1 MWVQRF
7 PQSSLSDAWEQDVK
21 ASLERHKQ
29 RIAELS
35 KELEQETLYV
45 EYLERLL
52 CEVER
57 HREAGGVPSALF
69 EANSP
74 ATQANLLTG
83 NGPHLPPVADQ
94 QQQTNTDHGAT
105 PLKEHSTA
113 EEGQNQIIKAAPS
126 PHHHQHHQ
134 QPENGGSTGA
144 TAPPSNSTAAGPTE
158 SASSELL
165 QLRGGRSDGP
175 LNQCISELT
184 SNLHSRRCVSELI
197 AAANSTHT
205 SVTTPNSIG
214 SRDTNNAPTSA
225 GQPTA
230 ATSTGSAISSS
241 SSSNA
246 INHQSTQSTSDS
258 AADAGTTEGSESEGH
273 GRSRS
278 ASQSRGAGG
287 PPSSP
292 HTLLSPPSH
301 FVTVIEVKES
311 QGAATAGD
319 TSRGHPASSSN
330 ANTIP
335 TTSTGAGPESET
347 GVVDGSG
354 TKEGSASGSNGSS
367 HQTKCSTPKT
377 TAAAANNYEN
387 VLINTG
393 GSAMS
398 ARERFGG
405 SMERLIIGEA
415 PGPGGGGVTVGGS
428 SGSTFQDP
436 SKQHPKPPTD
446 RGSSGSGGG
455 GGGEA
460 SVGAS
465 AFTANGSSIS
475 KRTSQL
481 LGAAAAS
488 SSAPSTAAV
497 DLKKKVP
504 PRPPPKFVRRAAPVE
519 PPTVPS
525 LAAQGQHG
533 QRPSIHEAGTGTAPT
548 EQTGS
553 DGVGQTNAAVGSSSL
568 ERHTVKP
575 TAEIYRQRSSDSLD
589 VKLGTGGG
597 PAASEY
603 GRYQRPAPVTEGLK
617 GRPSA
622 ASLDSPPGSLGKGGA
637 RVENVAVGVSP
648 TGSLGKLAQ
657 STAGNHSYHSSSDSP
672 TGSLGKADQTSQ
684 LQRALTYQRQGTGD
698 SLPSVLGSKESLA
711 SGGGAA
717 GGSITERIKSY
728 ESISSLSSDSVRAG
742 GGGTAAT
749 RAAGG
754 EESTSTGATQEQEH
768 YYDTVPLDHGDGDY
782 VYIQPGGIGTDSRPE
797 DNAATLLLLPLS
809 VRGSH
814 GSSSQTSVQ
823 PLETESPGRNNYV
836 NIEYFIRSTQNI
848 ENRRSSIDSDGEADL
863 GPPPVLMRAI
873 STDTNAA
880 TNDAAD
886 SLAAG
891 GGTTTS
897 SSGLS
902 RKISNANRNTII
914 RHIVSS
920 IVTSE
925 TLYVE
930 CLNKMKQYMKA
941 IRATLT
947 TSQPVISEEE
957 FQTIFFKIEELHE
970 VHCEFLTVLRA
981 RLAAADLDDSADG
994 LCVGEQFR
1002 QLASHIHLYGAF
1014 LHNYGRAID
1023 TVKSCSTHSQ
1033 QFKEIVSNIVFKNQ
1047 NEQKLSLEELLHK
1060 PVARVQKN
1068 ALVLE
1073 DLLAHTPEQH
1083 PDYMPLRQASK
1094 TMRTFLA
1101 EFNVVQTRSM
1111 FPSEDKALRRLV
1123 RNSFIVELAD
1133 GHRKLRHL
1141 FLFNDVIACAKYK
1154 AAGRGASE
1162 RNGFEFELKWF
1173 IPLRDILICEE
1184 SANDSKEASPI
1195 NIVQLKSQA
1204 CTVRDQI
1211 MLDERDEMGRRG
1223 GSSRLGG
1230 APGGS
1235 SRVGDKHRK
1244 KLADLEAQLV
1254 LASPNL
1260 VFKIG
1265 NKATGKTMTFFL
1277 SSDFER
1283 TQWIESILS
1292 LQQSCNLPGQLA
1304 VQIYDLQAWIT
1315 ACQALIKTEMGS
1327 YLMRN
1332 ARDESLL
1339 VGDLHLTIQGLSGFD
1354 QPPCD
1359 LFVCVEIDSYGH
1371 YFRKAKTKLV
1381 CRSSAPYWN
1390 ESFVLELEGSQN
1402 LRLLLYQDA
1411 AQRQILRAKHVLK
1424 LSRSWL
1430 QETPVSK
1437 SLKLSESL
1445 SLGTVIRFVPG
1456 EVTLRRVPTSKPGA
1470 LFGAKLQSVIK
1481 REKRD
1486 IPFIVSACVREVER
1500 RGMAE
1505 VGIYRVSGSASDVA
1519 KLKKSFE
1526 TNAYEAEQLLKEV
1539 DVHSV
1544 TGILKSYLRELPE
1557 ALFTDQYYQQLF
1569 DAFNQ
1574 QTYSNEAARIHELQ
1588 RIFAELPQ
1596 PNRATINLLL
1606 DHLMRVH
1613 QQEIENKMSL
1623 HNLAMVFGPTL
1634 LRPGPTASKQKDLL
1648 ESSTADVMTQAGIL
1662 YSFLQARLK

>member
-1 MWVQRF
+1 MFHVPR
-7 PQSSLSDAWEQDVK
+7 SSWMVARTTTTTTLS
-21 ASLERHKQ
+21 R
-29 RIAELS
+29 
-35 KELEQETLYV
+35 
-45 EYLERLL
+45 
-52 CEVER
+52 
-57 HREAGGVPSALF
+57 
-69 EANSP
+69 
-74 ATQANLLTG
+74 
-83 NGPHLPPVADQ
+83 
-94 QQQTNTDHGAT
+94 GAT
-105 PLKEHSTA
+105 GGATLPFPSSHLS
-113 EEGQNQIIKAAPS
+113 NQIIKAAPN
-126 PHHHQHHQ
+126 PHHSHHQ
-134 QPENGGSTGA
+134 TSENAGSTVTGVA
-144 TAPPSNSTAAGPTE
+144 ASSSTAQVQGAGE
-158 SASSELL
+158 STNSSELL
-165 QLRGGRSDGP
+165 QLRSGRDGP

-197 AAANSTHT
+197 AAANSTH
-205 SVTTPNSIG
+205 PNG
-214 SRDTNNAPTSA
+214 RDTNATTTSSSA
-225 GQPTA
+225 TTTTTTNNNNQSTATPPATTASA
-230 ATSTGSAISSS
+230 ATI
-241 SSSNA
+241 SSNA
-246 INHQSTQSTSDS
+246 INNHQSTQSTSES
-258 AADAGTTEGSESEGH
+258 VQGATEGGSEGE
-273 GRSRS
+273 GGPGSRSRS
-278 ASQSRGAGG
+278 ASQSKGG
-287 PPSSP
+287 GPPPSSP

-311 QGAATAGD
+311 QAAEGSSSS
-319 TSRGHPASSSN
+319 SRGHAMVANTTTATTTTTTTESDGGVEGGGGTKENSSNSSSSSSSSN
-330 ANTIP
+330 
-335 TTSTGAGPESET
+335 
-347 GVVDGSG
+347 
-354 TKEGSASGSNGSS
+354 

-377 TAAAANNYEN
+377 ATTNNNYEN

-393 GSAMS
+393 GGGGAVLS

-405 SMERLIIGEA
+405 SMERLIIGDRE
-415 PGPGGGGVTVGGS
+415 GPGQSGVTVGAGS
-428 SGSTFQDP
+428 ASTFHDP
-436 SKQHPKPPTD
+436 MKQQQQQHHPKPPPD
-446 RGSSGSGGG
+446 RGSSTAGAEASVAGGG
-455 GGGEA
+455 GGG
-460 SVGAS
+460 S

-488 SSAPSTAAV
+488 SASSSSSSSIATAAV

-525 LAAQGQHG
+525 SAVHGQHG
-533 QRPSIHEAGTGTAPT
+533 GRPSTQEGGGGGGGGGTTTAADQP
-548 EQTGS
+548 S
-553 DGVGQTNAAVGSSSL
+553 GQTNPTIGSSSL
-568 ERHTVKP
+568 ERSTVKP
-575 TAEIYRQRSSDSLD
+575 AVEIYRQRSSDSLD
-589 VKLGTGGG
+589 VKPGG
-597 PAASEY
+597 PPTQTSEY
-603 GRYQRPAPVTEGLK
+603 GRYQRPSPVTEGLK
-617 GRPSA
+617 GRPT
-622 ASLDSPPGSLGKGGA
+622 ASLDSPPGSLGKGGT
-637 RVENVAVGVSP
+637 RVELAASASAVGVSP
-648 TGSLGKLAQ
+648 TGSLGKLQ
-657 STAGNHSYHSSSDSP
+657 STSTGNNSSYHSSSDSP
-672 TGSLGKADQTSQ
+672 TGSLGKADQTPH

-711 SGGGAA
+711 SGGGGGGTAG

-728 ESISSLSSDSVRAG
+728 ESISSLSSDSVRT
-742 GGGTAAT
+742 GGTT
-749 RAAGG
+749 RAG
-754 EESTSTGATQEQEH
+754 EEVTSIGGATQQEQEH
-768 YYDTVPLDHGDGDY
+768 YYDTVPLDNGDGDY
-782 VYIQPGGIGTDSRPE
+782 VYIQPGGIGTEGRPE
-797 DNAATLLLLPLS
+797 DNAATLLLLPPS
-809 VRGSH
+809 ARGSH

-836 NIEYFIRSTQNI
+836 NIEYFIRSTQNN
-848 ENRRSSIDSDGEADL
+848 ENRSSSIDSDGEADL

-873 STDTNAA
+873 STDTNPA
-880 TNDAAD
+880 TSDVAE

-891 GGTTTS
+891 GTATSSSSSS

-957 FQTIFFKIEELHE
+957 FQTIFFKIEELHA

-981 RLAAADLDDSADG
+981 RLAADHDDSATGADG

-1083 PDYMPLRQASK
+1083 PDYLPLRQASK

-1101 EFNVVQTRSM
+1101 EFNVVQTRTM

-1223 GSSRLGG
+1223 GGSRLGG

-1283 TQWIESILS
+1283 TQWIDSILS

-1339 VGDLHLTIQGLSGFD
+1339 VGDLHLTIQGLTGFD

-1381 CRSSAPYWN
+1381 CRSSSPYWN

-1411 AQRQILRAKHVLK
+1411 EQRQKLRAKHVLK

-1574 QTYSNEAARIHELQ
+1574 QTYTNEAARIHELQ
-1588 RIFAELPQ
+1588 RIFADLPQ

>member
-1 MWVQRF
+1 MENVC
-7 PQSSLSDAWEQDVK
+7 S
-21 ASLERHKQ
+21 
-29 RIAELS
+29 AEKKSGISEKIQIWS
-35 KELEQETLYV
+35 KL
-45 EYLERLL
+45 
-52 CEVER
+52 
-57 HREAGGVPSALF
+57 
-69 EANSP
+69 
-74 ATQANLLTG
+74 
-83 NGPHLPPVADQ
+83 
-94 QQQTNTDHGAT
+94 
-105 PLKEHSTA
+105 
-113 EEGQNQIIKAAPS
+113 NQIIKAAPS
-126 PHHHQHHQ
+126 PHHHHQ
-134 QPENGGSTGA
+134 QPENADSMVAVAAA
-144 TAPPSNSTAAGPTE
+144 TSSSSSSAAQVAQGPGE
-158 SASSELL
+158 SSSELM
-165 QLRGGRSDGP
+165 QLRSGRDGP

-205 SVTTPNSIG
+205 VTTPNSSI
-214 SRDTNNAPTSA
+214 SRDTNNALANSN
-225 GQPTA
+225 QSTA
-230 ATSTGSAISSS
+230 VASSATSTGSAISS
-241 SSSNA
+241 NNV
-246 INHQSTQSTSDS
+246 INHQSTQSTSE
-258 AADAGTTEGSESEGH
+258 DAPGGGVSQGSTEVCELQGPD
-273 GRSRS
+273 R
-278 ASQSRGAGG
+278 SRGASQCKEGG
-287 PPSSP
+287 PPSP

-311 QGAATAGD
+311 QGAAASAD
-319 TSRGHPASSSN
+319 SSRSHPA
-330 ANTIP
+330 ANSMTNN
-335 TTSTGAGPESET
+335 TTPATGLECDGC
-347 GVVDGSG
+347 VVEGGG
-354 TKEGSASGSNGSS
+354 TKEGNASSGSNGSSSSSSSSSS

-377 TAAAANNYEN
+377 TATANNNYEN

-393 GSAMS
+393 GSVIS

-405 SMERLIIGEA
+405 SMERLIIGE
-415 PGPGGGGVTVGGS
+415 GPGQGVTVGGS
-428 SGSTFQDP
+428 NASTFHDP
-436 SKQHPKPPTD
+436 TKHPKPPPD
-446 RGSSGSGGG
+446 RAGGV
-455 GGGEA
+455 GEA
-460 SVGAS
+460 SAGGS
-465 AFTANGSSIS
+465 AFTTNGLSIS

-481 LGAAAAS
+481 LGAAAAGSSSPSSS
-488 SSAPSTAAV
+488 SSAATAVV
-497 DLKKKVP
+497 DFKKKIP

-519 PPTVPS
+519 PPIVPS

-533 QRPSIHEAGTGTAPT
+533 RPSIHEAVVGTAT
-548 EQTGS
+548 VDQAGS
-553 DGVGQTNAAVGSSSL
+553 DGVVSSSL
-568 ERHTVKP
+568 ERHAVQP

-589 VKLGTGGG
+589 VKLGVGG
-597 PAASEY
+597 PPALEC
-603 GRYQRPAPVTEGLK
+603 GRYQRSAPVTEGLK
-617 GRPSA
+617 GRSSA
-622 ASLDSPPGSLGKGGA
+622 ASLDSPPGSLGKGGI
-637 RVENVAVGVSP
+637 RVEMAASVAVGVSP
-648 TGSLGKLAQ
+648 TGSLGKLHS
-657 STAGNHSYHSSSDSP
+657 STGNHSYHSSSDSP

-684 LQRALTYQRQGTGD
+684 KQRALTYQRQGTGD
-698 SLPSVLGSKESLA
+698 SLSSVLGSKESLA
-711 SGGGAA
+711 SGGGAV

-742 GGGTAAT
+742 GTT
-749 RAAGG
+749 RAAG
-754 EESTSTGATQEQEH
+754 EEATSPGVTQEQEH

-782 VYIQPGGIGTDSRPE
+782 VYIQPGGFGNDGRPE
-797 DNAATLLLLPLS
+797 DNAATLLLQPLSHS
-809 VRGSH
+809 VRG
-814 GSSSQTSVQ
+814 SQTSVQ

-836 NIEYFIRSTQNI
+836 NIEYFIRPTQNN
-848 ENRRSSIDSDGEADL
+848 ENRSNSIDSDGEADL

-873 STDTNAA
+873 STDTNPA
-880 TNDAAD
+880 TNDASD

-891 GGTTTS
+891 GGIATG

-957 FQTIFFKIEELHE
+957 FHTIFFKIEELHE

-981 RLAAADLDDSADG
+981 RLAAADLDDSATSADG

-1002 QLASHIHLYGAF
+1002 KLASHIHLYGAF

-1211 MLDERDEMGRRG
+1211 MLDERDEMGRRS

-1265 NKATGKTMTFFL
+1265 NKATSKTMTFFL

-1339 VGDLHLTIQGLSGFD
+1339 VGDLHLTIQGLNGFD
-1354 QPPCD
+1354 QPSCD

-1381 CRSSAPYWN
+1381 CRSSSPYWN

-1430 QETPVSK
+1430 QESPVSK
-1437 SLKLSESL
+1437 SLKLSETL

-1486 IPFIVSACVREVER
+1486 IPFIVSACLREVER
-1500 RGMAE
+1500 RGIAE

-1569 DAFNQ
+1569 DTFNL
-1574 QTYSNEAARIHELQ
+1574 QTYSNETARIHELQ
-1588 RIFAELPQ
+1588 RIFVELPQ

-1606 DHLMRVH
+1606 DHLIRVH